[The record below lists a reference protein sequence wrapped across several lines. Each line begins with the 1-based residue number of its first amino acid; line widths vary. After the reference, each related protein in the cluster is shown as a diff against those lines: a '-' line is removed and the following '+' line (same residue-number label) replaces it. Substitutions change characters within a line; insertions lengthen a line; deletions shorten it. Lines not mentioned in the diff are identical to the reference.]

1 MSTVKRFPTPL
12 VKVLVPIHLLGLII
26 LFSISTT
33 AQPLKKSDL
42 RGTYS
47 KSTGVPAKWIHNDD
61 GSSTEIMG
69 MEYSRTTLYLKRFGR
84 VKVVEEDKMLDL
96 KIVHKGRWEV
106 KGDTITITYNS
117 YGEVVTEQYT
127 FREPVYLE
135 LLGAPGGYTKEL
147 N

>member
-1 MSTVKRFPTPL
+1 
-12 VKVLVPIHLLGLII
+12 
-26 LFSISTT
+26 
-33 AQPLKKSDL
+33 
-42 RGTYS
+42 
-47 KSTGVPAKWIHNDD
+47 
-61 GSSTEIMG
+61 